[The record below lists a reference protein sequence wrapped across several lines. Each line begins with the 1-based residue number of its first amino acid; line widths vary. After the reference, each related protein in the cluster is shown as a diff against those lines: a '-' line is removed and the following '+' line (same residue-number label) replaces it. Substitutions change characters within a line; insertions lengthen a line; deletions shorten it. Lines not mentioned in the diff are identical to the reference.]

1 MCVLFWRPRTDPGKE
16 AMKPTRLVSGKFSL
30 RCYLPLL
37 LLHISSKETRSVQ
50 SWLHN
55 PRKEKTR
62 GARSR
67 REDEEKGNQGRKN
80 RRTGPRQS
88 HCSSF
93 ARVTLHASQK
103 EESTREEE
111 PKSLRSLMIRWC
123 VVIRN
128 VMDSR
133 SQGFVAGSRPS
144 SLALWRIVRKPVTWQ
159 KSLVSAY
166 FVSLDTSHGPDAVRS
181 MGGRKAY

>member
-1 MCVLFWRPRTDPGKE
+1 M
-16 AMKPTRLVSGKFSL
+16 AAQ
-30 RCYLPLL
+30 
-37 LLHISSKETRSVQ
+37 H
-50 SWLHN
+50 
-55 PRKEKTR
+55 RKEK
-62 GARSR
+62 
-67 REDEEKGNQGRKN
+67 EEELEAEGKMGGKGNQGMKSAYRSPTVSLFEL
-80 RRTGPRQS
+80 RSGYSARQP
-88 HCSSF
+88 
-93 ARVTLHASQK
+93 K
-103 EESTREEE
+103 DESTREEE